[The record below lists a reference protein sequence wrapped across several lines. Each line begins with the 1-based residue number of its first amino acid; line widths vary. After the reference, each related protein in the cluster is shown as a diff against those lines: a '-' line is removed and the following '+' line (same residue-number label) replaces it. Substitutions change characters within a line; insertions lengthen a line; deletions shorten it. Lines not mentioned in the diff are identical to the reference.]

1 MIHQLLFTAAEAVGS
16 EEIKTLLGDHPREAV
31 VVTSVPAILYAIK
44 KDQPLVALAGL
55 GLMFYSLY
63 QIDKA
68 EQERQQAAQVP
79 DWQVI
84 HPADVAGGWRPR
96 NRFYEVPTTILR

>member
-16 EEIKTLLGDHPREAV
+16 EEVKALLADHPREAV
-31 VVTSVPAILYAIK
+31 VVTSVPAIAYAIY
-44 KDQPLVALAGL
+44 KDQPLLALAGL
-55 GLMFYSLY
+55 GLMFLSLY
-63 QIDKA
+63 QIDRA
-68 EQERQQAAQVP
+68 EQQRPLAAPVAE
-79 DWQVI
+79 WQVV